1 MHAAA
6 EKSVCAA
13 AFISA
18 MKRSFL
24 SLLCF
29 GLVSAF
35 AVFAADPVP
44 LFDGKSLEGWEGDMD
59 LWHVKD
65 GVITAGS
72 ADRKQ
77 PRNEFLST
85 KKDFGDFTL
94 TLKIKLAGDLKTGFV
109 NSGVQ
114 FHSQRHPDGH
124 EMIGYQADA
133 GLPKYWGALYDES
146 RRKKMLVEPD
156 QAKMEKALKADDWN
170 DYKIVSKGNHIQIFL
185 NGVQT
190 VDYTEEDAS
199 IPHKGKIGLQIHGGA
214 NTTVWFKDISI
225 VEEK

>member
-1 MHAAA
+1 MLATA
-6 EKSVCAA
+6 EKSTHAT
-13 AFISA
+13 AFNSA
-18 MKRSFL
+18 MKRSIL
-24 SLLCF
+24 SLLCL
-29 GLVSAF
+29 GLLSTSTS
-35 AVFAADPVP
+35 FAAEPVS
-44 LFDGKSLEGWEGDMD
+44 LFDGKTLDGWEGDMT

-72 ADRKQ
+72 ADKKQ

-94 TLKIKLAGDLKTGFV
+94 TLKIKLAGDPKTGFV

-156 QAKMEKALKADDWN
+156 QAKMEKALKAGDWN

-185 NGVQT
+185 NNVQT
-190 VDYTEEDAS
+190 VDYTEEDAN
-199 IPHKGKIGLQIHGGA
+199 IPHTGKIGLQIHGGA

-225 VEEK
+225 VEEN

>member
-1 MHAAA
+1 MMRTF
-6 EKSVCAA
+6 S
-13 AFISA
+13 
-18 MKRSFL
+18 L
-24 SLLCF
+24 SLLFC
-29 GLVSAF
+29 LA
-35 AVFAADPVP
+35 ALPVFAAEPVK
-44 LFDGKSLEGWEGDMD
+44 LFDGKSLDGWEGDTA
-59 LWHVKD
+59 LWQVKD

-85 KKDFGDFTL
+85 KKDFADFTL
-94 TLKIKLAGDLKTGFV
+94 TLKIKLAGDPATGFV

-114 FHSQRHPDGH
+114 FRSVRHPNGY

-156 QAKMEKALKADDWN
+156 LAKTEKAVKPDDWN
-170 DYKIVSKGNHIQIFL
+170 EYKIVCKGRHIQLFL

-190 VDYTEEDAS
+190 VDYTEEDTS
-199 IPHKGKIGLQIHGGA
+199 IPQTGKIGLQIHGGA